1 MADPA
6 AQNQTEETGA
16 AAAAADA
23 ARAEAARLIQ
33 KAVRNSIV
41 SDTGREI
48 SVVNLSGDVMLQKH
62 VSSSLTV
69 PWCQS
74 ADRYVVPRGFR
85 GILFRIEL

>member
-6 AQNQTEETGA
+6 AQNQTEDTG

-23 ARAEAARLIQ
+23 AKAEAARLIQ

-48 SVVNLSGDVMLQKH
+48 SVVNLAGDVMLQKH

-69 PWCQS
+69 PGCES
-74 ADRYVVPRGFR
+74 ANRYICGSKMISGDTF
-85 GILFRIEL
+85 